1 MSAVF
6 HPPKL
11 SIILCCMQAG
21 LWMKHFK
28 LSEMFGIGLFFC
40 SIFYKRLL
48 TFLVSCIMG
57 AASSFHQSKMAL
69 QAPILVSHETFIFP
83 LTWKWNYKSKF
94 IIIISKIHFWSL
106 IKTNLKHSFKICS
119 KYLRL
124 FQSPW
129 TYLDYVLKMG
139 SHTRVCSQLLFME
152 GLLNT
157 LSI

>member
-1 MSAVF
+1 
-6 HPPKL
+6 
-11 SIILCCMQAG
+11 
-21 LWMKHFK
+21 MKHFK

-40 SIFYKRLL
+40 SIFCKRLMTIL
-48 TFLVSCIMG
+48 VSSVSCIMG

-119 KYLRL
+119 KYSRL
-124 FQSPW
+124 FQSSW
-129 TYLDYVLKMG
+129 TYFNYVFECVHSRAVYVNCSSWKACC
-139 SHTRVCSQLLFME
+139 TR
-152 GLLNT
+152 
-157 LSI
+157 